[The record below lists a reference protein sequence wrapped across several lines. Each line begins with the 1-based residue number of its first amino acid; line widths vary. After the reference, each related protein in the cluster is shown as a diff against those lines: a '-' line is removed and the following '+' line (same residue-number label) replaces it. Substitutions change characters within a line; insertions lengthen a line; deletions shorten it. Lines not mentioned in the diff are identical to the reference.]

1 MFKKVQNNFKKL
13 NSNKDE
19 QQGTLEAET
28 LPKSS
33 ESFTDSRE
41 NISVCSNDVYN
52 SVFGENTI
60 DKNDVEE
67 LQDLIDEDV
76 ILPVNASL
84 LNNSQN
90 SEYNSMSETDSL
102 SNYFANDHQK
112 GRLAI
117 DSYNK
122 KITKIKEQ
130 IKKEQESQ
138 NQYVAEFLR
147 LTKNANNSQLNRVK
161 GVFESR
167 QKKSRSNI
175 TQLQKKRDYYL
186 QKIKDL
192 QLNTKESKSSTGR
205 LRDVGANLRG
215 ITGNI
220 KLNATEVFV
229 NKPKDF
235 ANRLKPKNNEN
246 IDAIEEE
253 FFDEANSDYDVRK
266 SQQKKSYFL
275 EEESLNKQ
283 LDTIVT
289 VMEELRQT
297 VNSIQQSQQKT
308 MNKIKEFEE
317 NVSEDMSDL
326 ISKMKTEQFHG
337 ERLETQVQ
345 SLFGFYEQGL
355 NVVKGEVQSIQSR
368 FDYHLRERTRELQ
381 DSVTNC
387 HNRLH
392 ELEREQRVQRSN
404 DTIVNDSNELVGK
417 MCNLLMGFIAL
428 VLVLLTSA
436 YNFTQQLTSTKTRSI
451 LTVAVC
457 VISAG
462 VFFYNK

>member
-1 MFKKVQNNFKKL
+1 MFKKVQNNLKKL
-13 NSNKDE
+13 NTNKDD
-19 QQGTLEAET
+19 QRNTLESELLA
-28 LPKSS
+28 KSS

-41 NISVCSNDVYN
+41 NISVCSNDLNN
-52 SVFGENTI
+52 SVFVENVT
-60 DKNDVEE
+60 DKNYEEE
-67 LQDLIDEDV
+67 LPDFIDEEV
-76 ILPVNASL
+76 IFPVNASI

-90 SEYNSMSETDSL
+90 TEYNSMSETDSL
-102 SNYFANDHQK
+102 SNYFANDQQK
-112 GRLAI
+112 TRLAI

-122 KITKIKEQ
+122 KYIKIKEQ

-175 TQLQKKRDYYL
+175 NQLQRKGDYYL

-192 QLNTKESKSSTGR
+192 QVNTKESKSSTGR
-205 LRDVGANLRG
+205 LRDVGANIRE
-215 ITGNI
+215 ITG
-220 KLNATEVFV
+220 NATEVFV
-229 NKPKDF
+229 NKSKDF
-235 ANRLKPKNNEN
+235 ANRLKPKHIEN
-246 IDAIEEE
+246 VEEE
-253 FFDEANSDYDVRK
+253 FFDETSSDYEARK
-266 SQQKKSYFL
+266 TQQKKSDIT
-275 EEESLNKQ
+275 EKESSNKQ
-283 LDTIVT
+283 LDTIIT
-289 VMEELRQT
+289 VIEELRQT
-297 VNSIQQSQQKT
+297 VNLMQQNQQNT
-308 MNKIKEFEE
+308 INKIKQFEE
-317 NVSEDMSDL
+317 NVSEDMNDL
-326 ISKMKTEQFHG
+326 ISKMKREQFHG

-404 DTIVNDSNELVGK
+404 DIIVNDSNELVGK

-428 VLVLLTSA
+428 VLVLLTSV
-436 YNFTQQLTSTKTRSI
+436 YNFTQQLTSTKTRSL
-451 LTVAVC
+451 LTVAVGA
-457 VISAG
+457 ISAG
-462 VFFYNK
+462 VFFYNN